1 MSINPSLQT
10 VTFSTIKMLNEST
23 KLIGLPK
30 LKGQV
35 IITLPN
41 ILEFNDKLKESIN
54 FSKNDIECFIITS
67 STQNDIEILIE
78 KYNLNKSFISNDFK
92 SFSKIFDLRDEKN
105 NLIKSLIM
113 INKDCQIIHKEILN
127 ASYI

>member
-35 IITLPN
+35 KITHPN
-41 ILEFNDKLKESIN
+41 ILEFNDKLRESIN

-113 INKDCQIIHKEILN
+113 INKDCQIIHKEIL
-127 ASYI
+127 

>member
-92 SFSKIFDLRDEKN
+92 SFSKIFDLRDEEN
-105 NLIKSLIM
+105 NLTKSLIM
-113 INKDCQIIHKEILN
+113 INKDCQIIHKEIL
-127 ASYI
+127 

>member
-35 IITLPN
+35 RITLPN

-113 INKDCQIIHKEILN
+113 INKDCQIIHKEIL
-127 ASYI
+127 